1 MAKRKK
7 PSTPTPPPITPLS
20 DAKYKSTLREIQMEL
35 VKLQR
40 HVIKKGEKILVIFEG
55 RDGAGK
61 DGIIKR
67 MTEHM
72 SPRDTRIIALGKPS
86 DRDRKSWYFQRY
98 VPHLP
103 VEEEIVIFNRSWYN
117 RAGVEPVMGFC
128 TEEQTEE
135 FLNNVPRFEAMLRQS
150 GIQVIKYY
158 LDITRKEQS
167 HRLNQR
173 LTDPLKH
180 WKTSPIDRAALKK
193 WDEYTRVRDEMFART
208 HHALAPWHVVRA
220 DNKRVARINLLK
232 HFLGL
237 MAYPGK
243 DRHLAHPDPL
253 IVFPYSEAHLEMGMI
268 AT

>member
-1 MAKRKK
+1 MTKK
-7 PSTPTPPPITPLS
+7 QNTPVPPPIASLP
-20 DAKYKSTLREIQMEL
+20 DEQYKSALHDLQIEL

-40 HVIKKGEKILVIFEG
+40 NVIKKGQKILIIFEG

-86 DRDRKSWYFQRY
+86 DRERKSWYFQRY

-103 VEEEIVIFNRSWYN
+103 AEEEVVVFNRSWYN

-128 TEEQTEE
+128 TDKQYEE

-158 LDITRKEQS
+158 LDITRSEQS
-167 HRLNQR
+167 KRLSER
-173 LTDPLKH
+173 LDNPLKH

-193 WDEYTRVRDEMFART
+193 WDDYSRVRDEMFART

-220 DNKRVARINLLK
+220 DNKRVARINLIK

-237 MAYPGK
+237 MSYPKK
-243 DRHLAHPDPL
+243 DRHLTHPDPL
-253 IVFPYSEAHLEMGMI
+253 IVFPYSEAHLEMGLI